1 MVVARAGVIGMG
13 VRDHRA
19 VHRAVRVDVES
30 AGAAIKPAVIDGEPG
45 LETLRM
51 HA

>member
-1 MVVARAGVIGMG
+1 M
-13 VRDHRA
+13 
-19 VHRAVRVDVES
+19 RVDMKA
-30 AGAAIKPAVIDGEPG
+30 AGTAIEPATIDGEPG